1 MKVIKA
7 IPLVEVDGIMFGTD
21 REIVREKIG
30 SFSEFKKTP
39 YSDNTTDD
47 FGYCHV
53 YYDNENKF
61 EAIELFDAEVYI
73 GDRKVFPVNV
83 DDIRDIIDDFDDE
96 LISKSKSIGIYA
108 PDDEPE
114 SILFGCKSYYEIN

>member
-7 IPLVEVDGIMFGTD
+7 IPLVEVDGIKFGTD

-114 SILFGCKSYYEIN
+114 SILLGCKGYYEFD